1 MLQRLYVSLDIII
14 AKIYPSKKYNLGM
27 EAKTLVDQ
35 LGEKNNNND
44 NFNPRFNDL
53 WIKRL
58 GL

>member
-1 MLQRLYVSLDIII
+1 
-14 AKIYPSKKYNLGM
+14 M

-35 LGEKNNNND
+35 LGEKNNND